1 MKNEFQ
7 TILDEINTAVQRENV
22 KNAEEAR
29 KEQDARN
36 RYELAL
42 MAKQTALNAGNQ
54 EQYKAAGLTAEEAR
68 LDVEFFEKF
77 KAMNRKTPG
86 ETREVDARIRAAL
99 QTEAQRVK
107 IDALAQLRQIF
118 TEAVTVANTTLAKL
132 SEIETT
138 AKKWDTVVMKKT
150 SNTEIIPAGERLTL
164 SQFGSVANGQLQ
176 RFTLLK
182 GV

>member
-42 MAKQTALNAGNQ
+42 MAKQTALNAGDRD
-54 EQYKAAGLTAEEAR
+54 QYKAAGLTAEEAR
-68 LDVEFFEKF
+68 LDVEFFEKL
-77 KAMNRKTPG
+77 KAMNRTPG
-86 ETREVDARIRAAL
+86 ATREDDARIRAAL

-118 TEAVTVANTTLAKL
+118 TEAATVANTTLAKL
-132 SEIETT
+132 SEIETI
-138 AKKWDTVVMKKT
+138 AKKWDSTVMKK
-150 SNTEIIPAGERLTL
+150 SNSTEIVPVTERLTL
-164 SQFGSVANGQLQ
+164 SQFGSAANGQLQ

>member
-7 TILDEINTAVQRENV
+7 TILDEINTAVQRENA

-42 MAKQTALNAGNQ
+42 MAKQTALNAGDR

-68 LDVEFFEKF
+68 LDVEFFEKL
-77 KAMNRKTPG
+77 KAMNRTSG
-86 ETREVDARIRAAL
+86 ATQEDSARIHAAL
-99 QTEAQRVK
+99 RTEAQRLK

-138 AKKWDTVVMKKT
+138 AKKWDTIVMKRAT
-150 SNTEIIPAGERLTL
+150 STEIVPAGERLTL
-164 SQFGSVANGQLQ
+164 SQFGSTANGQLQ